1 MRVTIIAA
9 IGRNGEMGQGGK
21 LPWHLPADLQ
31 FFKETTLHHPV
42 IMGRVTWDGLPKR
55 PLPNRTNIVVTSQWQ
70 NADKCKQGDGAWF
83 VENVDQAIVTAREL
97 GASEVFII
105 GGAQVYK
112 AAMSLADRLILTH
125 VRADFP
131 EADTFFP
138 KAGPEGLWK
147 FTTSTAQQFDNG
159 LSFYTTF
166 WERHSKC

>member
-55 PLPNRTNIVVTSQWQ
+55 PLPHRRNIVVSKSHF
-70 NADKCKQGDGAWF
+70 ARSF
-83 VENVDQAIVTAREL
+83 SEPQAIWAESLEGAIGHARKNLKTE
-97 GASEVFII
+97 EVFII
-105 GGAQVYK
+105 GGAQVYE
-112 AAMSLADRLILTH
+112 AALPLANRMILTH

-131 EADTFFP
+131 EADTYFP
-138 KAGPEGLWK
+138 ITSGDNTWK
-147 FTTSTAQQFDNG
+147 FKASTAQQFDND

-166 WERHSKC
+166 WERA